1 MKAFDTWLN
10 KNFEKALENPERFV
24 RQQKINKVLT
34 TIGLLIVTIVT
45 LSILNIF

>member
-10 KNFEKALENPERFV
+10 KNFEKALENPKGFV

-34 TIGLLIVTIVT
+34 IIGLLIVTIVT